1 MKTNTKNN
9 TEQKE
14 RAIDRLK
21 IFAEYARSELGVVK
35 GLNSFE
41 QYCNIGNAY
50 ISNSD
55 KKGRGKGSIGS
66 DVIANISE
74 VFPMLNVKWLCTGK
88 GEMIAE
94 QSKLEEKIE
103 AIKKILM

>member
-74 VFPMLNVKWLCTGK
+74 VFPMLNVKWLFPATCCSGS
-88 GEMIAE
+88 GMIIALITN
-94 QSKLEEKIE
+94 KLYNIN
-103 AIKKILM
+103 

>member
-35 GLNSFE
+35 GLNSW
-41 QYCNIGNAY
+41 AY
-50 ISNSD
+50 
-55 KKGRGKGSIGS
+55 
-66 DVIANISE
+66 
-74 VFPMLNVKWLCTGK
+74 
-88 GEMIAE
+88 
-94 QSKLEEKIE
+94 
-103 AIKKILM
+103 